1 MVQLMRTGELH
12 KGKMV
17 KREVDDV
24 LEEDHSSLNKRSKQS
39 SFLHVCSFS
48 VSVLPWPFIDFL
60 HFFFLIS
67 RFSVGF
73 YKWVCSKLG
82 LVSRGDVPCLF

>member
-48 VSVLPWPFIDFL
+48 VSVLTVHRL
-60 HFFFLIS
+60 SSFFFSFLFLAFQLVFIN
-67 RFSVGF
+67 GF
-73 YKWVCSKLG
+73 AQNWDL
-82 LVSRGDVPCLF
+82 

>member
-1 MVQLMRTGELH
+1 MVQLMKTGELH

-24 LEEDHSSLNKRSKQS
+24 LEEDHGLLNKRSKQS

-48 VSVLPWPFIDFL
+48 VSVLPRPFIDIYL
-60 HFFFLIS
+60 FFLIS
-67 RFSVGF
+67 VF
-73 YKWVCSKLG
+73 
-82 LVSRGDVPCLF
+82 

>member
-48 VSVLPWPFIDFL
+48 VSVLP
-60 HFFFLIS
+60 
-67 RFSVGF
+67 
-73 YKWVCSKLG
+73 
-82 LVSRGDVPCLF
+82 

>member
-1 MVQLMRTGELH
+1 MDFENRTDSVSRESSELLLELLIFIFFEICSLFLMVQLMKTGELY

-48 VSVLPWPFIDFL
+48 VSVLP
-60 HFFFLIS
+60 
-67 RFSVGF
+67 
-73 YKWVCSKLG
+73 
-82 LVSRGDVPCLF
+82 